1 MAQRLTS
8 PISEQL
14 KAGASTKNAEP
25 LNHYQYEKPISD
37 NYDKYLCICY
47 SGSPEAVRDRMRKRW
62 AKITVLYIDV

>member
-37 NYDKYLCICY
+37 NYDNIYVY
-47 SGSPEAVRDRMRKRW
+47 A
-62 AKITVLYIDV
+62 TVGPLKQSEIG